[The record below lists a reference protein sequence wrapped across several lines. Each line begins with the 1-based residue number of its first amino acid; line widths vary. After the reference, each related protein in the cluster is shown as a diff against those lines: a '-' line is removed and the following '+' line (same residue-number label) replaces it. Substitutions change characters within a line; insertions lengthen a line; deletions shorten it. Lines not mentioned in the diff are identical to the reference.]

1 MPGIGLHADR
11 ARVHAILA
19 HSQIVLDNS
28 GDAEWPGLE
37 ALLVTAAE
45 NSSVLDTAGALSP
58 EWAALLAAEAAW
70 HVVNVAGQVASGLT
84 DPRLTDLL
92 ARLDGLPLA
101 TKVDL
106 LSTAA
111 QRTRFEPPP
120 VASVGPAQV
129 GPRGHQAGQG
139 RRPGPCPCACNS
151 AGFCGGC
158 GHAGCGGRR

>member
-45 NSSVLDTAGALSP
+45 NSSVLDTAGTLSP
-58 EWAALLAAEAAW
+58 ERAALLAAESAW
-70 HVVNVAGQVASGLT
+70 HVVNAAGQIASGLT

-92 ARLDGLPLA
+92 ARLDSLPPE

-111 QRTRFEPPP
+111 QRTRLEPPP
-120 VASVGPAQV
+120 GPSVAPAQV
-129 GPRGHQAGQG
+129 GPRGHQAGHG
-139 RRPGPCPCACNS
+139 RRPGT
-151 AGFCGGC
+151 
-158 GHAGCGGRR
+158 